1 METAHFVRAIST
13 EDVRIVK
20 EIHFNYKFGS
30 SVSTAK
36 VVYLR
41 ALSED
46 YKVRSENGKSI
57 YPCDELDSVIFD
69 GLSKKYDNVNVHSWL
84 LMCDSQIDKLRDV
97 GKPVFETM
105 TLITGVDLST
115 LGFFEQICMKKT
127 DVLLSFPIE
136 VYINNLS
143 TRSFFTCDVCDSYMS
158 LEEWKNLADR
168 IKHLVKTSYTTL
180 SQYLGQF

>member
-1 METAHFVRAIST
+1 METAHFVRSIST

-41 ALSED
+41 TLSED
-46 YKVRSENGKSI
+46 YKVSSENGKSI
-57 YPCDELDSVIFD
+57 YPCDELDRVIFD
-69 GLSKKYDNVNVHSWL
+69 GLSKKYNNVNLHSWL
-84 LMCDSQIDKLRDV
+84 FMFDSQIEKLRNV

-115 LGFFEQICMKKT
+115 LGFFERICMKNT
-127 DVLLSFPIE
+127 DVHLAFPIE
-136 VYINNLS
+136 VYINNVS
-143 TRSFFTCDVCDSYMS
+143 TRPFFTCDVCDFYMS